1 MSSLIKTTK
10 QIPGNGSY
18 FLSKDLGGSFT
29 ALVEFIYDPINFT
42 VGSFGVVAVNG
53 GSVYFDTYANVVT
66 FLTNPGATGNTGFTL
81 GDNQLYRDMG
91 KTINIYVQQTQST
104 PGYLYLP
111 VATLTKVQ
119 RLSTDGQTTD
129 GVVGGPTAANL
140 LRYFTGYIVTWS
152 SNPTINGVPVG
163 VARVGSA

>member
-1 MSSLIKTTK
+1 MSSLIKVTK

-42 VGSFGVVAVNG
+42 VGSFGVVGIEG
-53 GSVYFDTYANVVT
+53 GNVYFDTYANVVT
-66 FLTNPGATGNTGFTL
+66 FLTNPSGAGNSGFTL

-91 KTINIYVQQTQST
+91 KTINIFTQQTKSSG
-104 PGYLYLP
+104 GYYYLP

-119 RLSTDGQTTD
+119 RGSTDGQTTD

-140 LRYFTGYIVTWS
+140 LKYYTGYIVTS
-152 SNPTINGVPVG
+152 SANPTLSGVPVG
-163 VARVGSA
+163 VSRIGSA